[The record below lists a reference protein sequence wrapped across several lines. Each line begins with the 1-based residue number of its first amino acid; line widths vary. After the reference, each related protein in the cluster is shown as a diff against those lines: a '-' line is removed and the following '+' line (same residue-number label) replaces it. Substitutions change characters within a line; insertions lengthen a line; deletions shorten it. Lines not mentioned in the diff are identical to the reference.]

1 MRAKSHEDTS
11 TYSNF
16 LIMPMAFFSG
26 TFFPVDKIPVFL
38 KTIVY
43 IMPLTH
49 TNIVIRKTSLDAEA
63 WISLGVLLVYS
74 LIFFIY
80 GSKLI
85 REYNE

>member
-1 MRAKSHEDTS
+1 
-11 TYSNF
+11 
-16 LIMPMAFFSG
+16 
-26 TFFPVDKIPVFL
+26 
-38 KTIVY
+38 
-43 IMPLTH
+43 MPLTH